1 MQFVLGTFLYNALC
15 AVVPCHPVYQPPQ
28 PVPIPVPR
36 VVPQFYEV
44 ISSSPSGSFSRSVPQ
59 YYAPYH
65 RPKQR
70 SNGHPPRETP
80 PTPLPVHGALS
91 SSVKIPILK
100 SPFVVST
107 QSGKVEGF
115 PMKTVRSRNIIAFTS
130 IPYAEKPIGQ
140 LCYAVRTIRLQ
151 FANKHNYQSSKIFF
165 NRLILERT
173 RFPKSHGQ
181 VY

>member
-28 PVPIPVPR
+28 PIPIPVPH

-80 PTPLPVHGALS
+80 PTPVGTLS

-140 LCYAVRTIRLQ
+140 LCYAVRTDRLQ
-151 FANKHNYQSSKIFF
+151 FANNNYYHQSSKIIF
-165 NRLILERT
+165 LIVIVERT